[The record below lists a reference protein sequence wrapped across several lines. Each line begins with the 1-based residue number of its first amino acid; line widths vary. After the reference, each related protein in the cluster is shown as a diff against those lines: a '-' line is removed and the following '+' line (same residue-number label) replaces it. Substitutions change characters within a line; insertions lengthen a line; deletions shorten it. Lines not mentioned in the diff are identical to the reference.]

1 LERWKA
7 LLNQVFPGAEQPVP
21 SESMPEYV
29 EPPKVPDPLK
39 RIHYMRKIKSGTGG
53 FARLYGAKDLEQ
65 FRRQIVYMQDFALE
79 EGVFADIVFREN
91 MPVYADMSVAQL
103 QRYFQ
108 FRTKLRQ
115 GVWEPIGESYAL
127 LCFYE
132 LMHFEGNTAAI
143 AEAWLCLR
151 EYYPKLDAKLQGW
164 FKDYYL
170 CYDSAVPFRDLVHE
184 LRLEEFYPAQQ
195 DADEKNV
202 LRHSSYA
209 YRESRL
215 FHDLPALLPQLE
227 GALAALF
234 RNLEPL
240 FRLYSLPMEGLL
252 FLQPTRFSHYEL
264 FRDAAVQ
271 SPEGNGSKEIKI
283 SPSEHYR
290 LRGGNW
296 SRAMEDAF
304 RPPSHG
310 VGYLVKRAEVRLR
323 ELAGYRPFNESGAPI
338 HLLERWAHSGG
349 FRPQF
354 FDMVEDARFSVIID
368 ECVRAAWEGNLLA
381 AELLPQAEEIARE
394 LETEPLKTL
403 LRLDDVQAS
412 HPRLQFRAQ
421 GKLLAELEDNYAQS
435 LPCEERM
442 PAYAQLSHEQLRT
455 YLTWRTRWRKG
466 IVRPVQSAYAALY
479 CCELLC
485 GIGTSQPF
493 DDLCRVLREYAAV
506 HDKALAKRLS
516 GWIRDFYVLNQ
527 LPENFAK
534 LAQDQHVEMWFPLQF
549 LMTNSPQLLIYDQ
562 ISSYKLTK
570 SRFFDIENVDI
581 YQECFRQVLDAAAE
595 LFRDGGLDLSDILR
609 ETRGQAQWIA
619 WRGLPVPYPK
629 HPKPGTT
636 MAVGGERYLSTG
648 GAWLCLA
655 QPELP
660 VWAAAFAAFLLKR
673 MEQNLRLHTGYSYPL
688 SAQPIALENAV
699 KNHRKIG
706 KIVSGNALA
715 EAVDAAVLR
724 FRQTNDISALAQ
736 GKPKL
741 RKIMADETPEIPF
754 VPPKVS
760 VDFSQLER
768 IRAEA
773 RDITES
779 LIVEAEE
786 TEIAEEQAE
795 QMMPIEPMTGTDW
808 DDFYRALNEAQA
820 ACVNALADG
829 ILCEVDTLIVEE
841 INELALDYIGDN
853 LIDTAEETPY
863 IYEEYVSK
871 WRECAE

>member
-1 LERWKA
+1 MERWKA
-7 LLNQVFPGAEQPVP
+7 LLNQVFPGAEPPVP
-21 SESMPEYV
+21 GESISEYV
-29 EPPKVPDPLK
+29 EPPKVSDPLK

-65 FRRQIVYMQDFALE
+65 FRRQIIYMQDFELE
-79 EGVFADIVFREN
+79 EGSFADIAFHEN

-115 GVWEPIGESYAL
+115 GIWEPAGESYAL
-127 LCFYE
+127 LYFYE
-132 LMHFEGNTAAI
+132 LMHFEGNMVAI
-143 AEAWLCLR
+143 ADAWLRLR

-170 CYDSAVPFRDLVHE
+170 CCDSTVPFRDLVHE
-184 LRLEEFYPAQQ
+184 FGLEAFYPAQQ

-202 LRHSSYA
+202 LRHSSYV

-215 FHDLPALLPQLE
+215 FHDFPELLPRLE
-227 GALAALF
+227 HALAALF

-252 FLQPTRFSHYEL
+252 YLQPTRFTHYEP

-271 SPEGNGSKEIKI
+271 PPDIGGSREIKI

-290 LRGGNW
+290 LRNGSW
-296 SRAMEDAF
+296 SCAMEDAF

-310 VGYLVKRAEVRLR
+310 VGYLVKRAEARLR
-323 ELAGYRPFNESGAPI
+323 ELARYRPFNESGNPI

-349 FRPQF
+349 FRPRF
-354 FDMVEDARFSVIID
+354 FDMVEDARFSVIIG
-368 ECVRAAWEGNLLA
+368 ECVCAAWEGNLPA
-381 AELLPQAEEIARE
+381 KELLPQAEEIARE
-394 LETEPLKTL
+394 LESEPLKTL
-403 LRLDDVQAS
+403 LRLDDVQSA

-421 GKLLAELEDNYAQS
+421 GKLLAELEDRYAQS
-435 LPCEERM
+435 LPCGERM

-466 IVRPVQSAYAALY
+466 DVRPVQSAYAALY

-493 DDLCRVLREYAAV
+493 DDLCRVLRDYAAV

-534 LAQDQHVEMWFPLQF
+534 LVQNNQVEAWFPLHF
-549 LMTNSPQLLIYDQ
+549 LMTDCPQLLIFDQ

-570 SRFFDIENVDI
+570 SRFFDITNVDI
-581 YQECFRQVLDAAAE
+581 FQACFQQVLDTAAE
-595 LFRDGGLDLSDILR
+595 LFRDGGLDLSDVLR

-619 WRGLPVPYPK
+619 WRGLPVLYPK
-629 HPKPGTT
+629 HPKTGTT

-648 GAWLCLA
+648 GAWICLE

-660 VWAAAFAAFLLKR
+660 AWAAAFAAFLLKR

-688 SAQPIALENAV
+688 SAQQIALENAA
-699 KNHRKIG
+699 KNYRKVSE
-706 KIVSGNALA
+706 IVGGNALE

-736 GKPKL
+736 GKPKS
-741 RKIMADETPEIPF
+741 RKTMADEALELPF

-760 VDFSQLER
+760 VDFAQLER

-773 RDITES
+773 RNITES

-786 TEIAEEQAE
+786 AEIAEEQAE
-795 QMMPIEPMTGTDW
+795 QIAPIEPMTGTDW
-808 DDFYRALNEAQA
+808 DDFYRALDEAQA
-820 ACVNALADG
+820 VCVNALVDG
-829 ILCEVDTLIVEE
+829 KLCEVDALYLEE

-871 WRECAE
+871 WRECAQ

>member
-1 LERWKA
+1 MERWKA
-7 LLNQVFPGAEQPVP
+7 LLNQVFPGAEQPAP

-79 EGVFADIVFREN
+79 EDSFSDIAFHEN

-115 GVWEPIGESYAL
+115 GIWEPCGESYAL
-127 LCFYE
+127 LYVYE
-132 LMHFEGNTAAI
+132 LMHFEGNAAAI
-143 AEAWLCLR
+143 AEAWLRLR
-151 EYYPKLDAKLQGW
+151 EYYPKLDAKMQAW

-170 CYDSAVPFRDLVHE
+170 RCDSAVPFRDLVHE
-184 LRLEEFYPAQQ
+184 LGLEAFYPAQQ

-215 FHDLPALLPQLE
+215 FHDVPALLPLLE
-227 GALAALF
+227 QVLTELF

-271 SPEGNGSKEIKI
+271 PPDIGGSREIKI

-290 LRGGNW
+290 LRGGSW

-310 VGYLVKRAEVRLR
+310 VGYLVKRAEARLR
-323 ELAGYRPFNESGAPI
+323 ELAGYRPFNESGDPI

-349 FRPQF
+349 FRPRF

-368 ECVRAAWEGNLLA
+368 ECVRAAWKGHLP
-381 AELLPQAEEIARE
+381 AEDLLPQAGEIARE
-394 LETEPLKTL
+394 LESEPLKTL

-421 GKLLAELEDNYAQS
+421 GNLLAELEDNYAQS
-435 LPCEERM
+435 LPCEERV
-442 PAYAQLSHEQLRT
+442 PAYSQLSHEQLRT

-466 IVRPVQSAYAALY
+466 VVRPVQSAYAALY

-485 GIGTSQPF
+485 GIGTLQPF
-493 DDLCRVLREYAAV
+493 EDLCRVLREYAAV

-527 LPENFAK
+527 LPESFAK
-534 LAQDQHVEMWFPLQF
+534 LARDHHVEMWFPLQF
-549 LMTNSPQLLIYDQ
+549 LMTDSSQLLIFDQ

-570 SRFFDIENVDI
+570 SRFFDIANVDI
-581 YQECFRQVLDAAAE
+581 FQECFWQVLDAATE
-595 LFRDGGLDLSDILR
+595 LFWNGGLDLAEILR

-629 HPKPGTT
+629 PPKTGTA

-648 GAWLCLA
+648 GAWICLE

-660 VWAAAFAAFLLKR
+660 AWAAAFAAFLLKR
-673 MEQNLRLHTGYSYPL
+673 MEQNLRLHAGYPYPL
-688 SAQPIALENAV
+688 SAQQIALKNAM
-699 KNHRKIG
+699 KNYPKAA
-706 KIVSGNALA
+706 KIVSENALA
-715 EAVDAAVLR
+715 EAVDAAVQR
-724 FRQTNDISALAQ
+724 FRQMHDVSALVQ
-736 GKPKL
+736 GKPKT
-741 RKIMADETPEIPF
+741 RKKIADETPEVPF

-760 VDFSQLER
+760 VDFSQLDR

-779 LIVEAEE
+779 LIVEEE
-786 TEIAEEQAE
+786 ELETAEEQAE
-795 QMMPIEPMTGTDW
+795 QMAPIEPMTGTDW
-808 DDFYRALNEAQA
+808 DDFYRALNEAQRL
-820 ACVNALADG
+820 CVAALADG
-829 ILCEVDTLIVEE
+829 KLCEVDALFVEE

-853 LIDTAEETPY
+853 LIDTAEEMSY